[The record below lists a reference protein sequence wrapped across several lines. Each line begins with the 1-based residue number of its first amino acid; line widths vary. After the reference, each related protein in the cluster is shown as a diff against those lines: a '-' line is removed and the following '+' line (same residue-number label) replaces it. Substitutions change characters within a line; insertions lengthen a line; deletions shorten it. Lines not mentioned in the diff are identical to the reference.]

1 MQTIETPRTIDPDAD
16 AIIES
21 LVSGRPLDPAIR
33 DRVRAEGRRLMEEI
47 RKQHGQLGLAVDL
60 IREGRDE

>member
-16 AIIES
+16 AIVES
-21 LVSGRPLDPAIR
+21 LVTGRPLDPAIR
-33 DRVRAEGRRLMEEI
+33 DRVRAEGRRLTEEI
-47 RKQHGQLGLAVDL
+47 RKQHGQLDVAVDL